1 MSSFFKQAEA
11 LSAVE
16 AQEVVAV
23 VPSQELKKEQA
34 PVTAISTASATREKE
49 KPVASPVKSAEV
61 LSKPADAARE
71 TVSPG
76 FFNRVTEELAEING
90 PLASM
95 MIHDHVTAL
104 GESIEKFPKARVPEL
119 VKILSEEIT
128 DENMKIGF
136 RKRIGEKS

>member
-1 MSSFFKQAEA
+1 
-11 LSAVE
+11 
-16 AQEVVAV
+16 
-23 VPSQELKKEQA
+23 
-34 PVTAISTASATREKE
+34 
-49 KPVASPVKSAEV
+49 
-61 LSKPADAARE
+61 
-71 TVSPG
+71 
-76 FFNRVTEELAEING
+76 VTEELAEING

-104 GESIEKFPKARVPEL
+104 GESIEKFPKARLPEL